1 MNARSARPR
10 LQVVGKSR
18 TPEEVSELL
27 ATVGAGTSTMREILR
42 LWEGLLE
49 GAGALDEIRALSPAE
64 VSAALQAQRRALGAQ
79 R

>member
-1 MNARSARPR
+1 MSIASGRPNLR
-10 LQVVGKSR
+10 VVGKPR

-27 ATVGAGTSTMREILR
+27 ATVGAGISTMREILR

-64 VSAALQAQRRALGAQ
+64 VSAALEAQRRALGN
-79 R
+79 RP